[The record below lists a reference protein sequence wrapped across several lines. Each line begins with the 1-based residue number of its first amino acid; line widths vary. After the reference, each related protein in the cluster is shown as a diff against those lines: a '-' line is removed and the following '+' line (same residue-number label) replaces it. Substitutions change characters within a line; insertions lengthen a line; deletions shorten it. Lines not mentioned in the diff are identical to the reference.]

1 MLEMDI
7 PYLLST
13 CRSHWPS
20 DPLVSGGLIQ
30 LWLKSALALAQLAA
44 EQMIPVTSVIKQ
56 TIDKNL
62 KDHGVDCREEESE
75 GWLAIRLNTDYEDN
89 NTGSRRNRDS

>member
-1 MLEMDI
+1 MGKTC
-7 PYLLST
+7 PTCSLLVALIGLQIRWS
-13 CRSHWPS
+13 
-20 DPLVSGGLIQ
+20 VGGLIQ

-62 KDHGVDCREEESE
+62 KDHGVDWREEESE